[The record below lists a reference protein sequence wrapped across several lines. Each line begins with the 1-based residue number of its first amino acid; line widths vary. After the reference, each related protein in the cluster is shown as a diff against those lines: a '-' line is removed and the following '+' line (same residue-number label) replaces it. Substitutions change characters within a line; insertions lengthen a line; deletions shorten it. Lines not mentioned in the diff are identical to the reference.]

1 MQVIQ
6 LDHGERD
13 WLRAVFRD
21 RWGGEPIV
29 GRGRLRELAEL
40 TALAATGEEGSRLG
54 VATYALEGPEAEL
67 VTLDAFVEGIGVGRA
82 LISAVAE
89 SARAGGCRRLLVM
102 TTNDNLR
109 ALELYQRVGFHIE
122 AVRPGAV
129 AAARA
134 LKPCIPE
141 RAPNGIPISDEIDLV
156 MAL

>member
-1 MQVIQ
+1 MHIIC
-6 LDHGERD
+6 LEEGERD
-13 WLRAVFRD
+13 WLRAVFAD

-29 GRGRLRELAEL
+29 GRGRARELDEL
-40 TALAATGEEGSRLG
+40 TALAAMSEEGSRLG

-67 VTLDAFVEGIGVGRA
+67 VTLDAFVEGIGVGRT

-89 SARAGGCRRLLVM
+89 SARAERCTRLLVM

-109 ALELYQRVGFHIE
+109 ALELYQRAGFRIE

-134 LKPCIPE
+134 VKPCIPE
-141 RAPNGIPISDEIDLV
+141 RSPNGIPINDEIDLV

>member
-1 MQVIQ
+1 MEVIQ
-6 LDHGERD
+6 LDEREHD
-13 WLRAVFRD
+13 WLRAVFDD

-29 GRGRLRELAEL
+29 GRGRARGLDEL
-40 TALAATGEEGSRLG
+40 TALAARSEDGIRLG
-54 VATYALEGPEAEL
+54 LATYALDGPEAEL
-67 VTLDAFVEGIGVGRA
+67 VTLDAFAEGIGVGRT
-82 LISAVAE
+82 LIAAVAGA
-89 SARAGGCRRLLVM
+89 SRASGCSRLLVM

-109 ALELYQRVGFHIE
+109 ALELYQRAGFHIE

-156 MAL
+156 MPL